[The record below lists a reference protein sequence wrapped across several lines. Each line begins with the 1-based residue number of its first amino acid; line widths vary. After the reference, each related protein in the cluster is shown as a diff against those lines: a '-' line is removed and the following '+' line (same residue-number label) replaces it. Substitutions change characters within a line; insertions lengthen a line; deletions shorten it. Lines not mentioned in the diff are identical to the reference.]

1 MISPVFAPGG
11 SRPLFGRRALT
22 SRSSGR
28 RSLPRPF
35 RPLARSL
42 PPTIAPPVPLS
53 VWPRSAAF
61 CCYPAALPLWRVARV
76 RAFPAWWQALAPR
89 LRGRLHITFSESWR
103 PLLCVLA
110 GRTAPGGSVRV
121 ESFAGG
127 VRTSP
132 AGWGAPFFSV
142 CRVVRARPYWRRR
155 CAASAGT
162 AERWHGV
169 CVPRC
174 GADTLPP
181 SPPKS
186 IKTLDGWQSV

>member
-1 MISPVFAPGG
+1 M
-11 SRPLFGRRALT
+11 FGRRALT
-22 SRSSGR
+22 CHSSGR

-42 PPTIAPPVPLS
+42 PPTLAPPVPLS

-61 CCYPAALPLWRVARV
+61 TSYPAALPLWRVARV

-89 LRGRLHITFSESWR
+89 LRGRLHITFFLESGR

-132 AGWGAPFFSV
+132 AGWGAPCFRCV
-142 CRVVRARPYWRRR
+142 GLCGRAHIGGGVAPQVRERRN
-155 CAASAGT
+155 AGT
-162 AERWHGV
+162 AFAFL
-169 CVPRC
+169 
-174 GADTLPP
+174 GAVRILCPP
-181 SPPKS
+181 AP
-186 IKTLDGWQSV
+186 QNQ

>member
-22 SRSSGR
+22 CHSSGR

-132 AGWGAPFFSV
+132 AGWGAPCFRCV
-142 CRVVRARPYWRRR
+142 GLCGRAHIGGGVAPQVRERRNA
-155 CAASAGT
+155 CT
-162 AERWHGV
+162 AFAFL
-169 CVPRC
+169 
-174 GADTLPP
+174 GAVRILCPP
-181 SPPKS
+181 AP
-186 IKTLDGWQSV
+186 QNQ